1 MSTKYINATED
12 FLYNSLIDGKIKI
25 KDLNADYANHK
36 KAVFR
41 YAKVKPSILKS
52 FASETE
58 LKFLKYII
66 ETDKEFFIYLKPE
79 QYSEGIASMYLYD
92 RIKNNKN
99 TPATFLS
106 KNFIKQTIINL
117 DYDTC
122 DGEEIIYYDNDLE
135 TTTFL
140 FSKLSAVFKIIDT
153 VKFLQYIDVA
163 IENVGYNCV
172 KQNLTELLVKVFQKI
187 AIKLVHED
195 KIGIYKLNSMHAE
208 IENDIL
214 NKLNESL
221 NEKGV
226 VVEKVNIRKLSVSE
240 ATSKLIEI
248 QDLEI
253 LSVRKKKKAEAE
265 YEKLAL
271 ENYAKKAE
279 IHSQNP
285 NYEIGLTEAEKDLA
299 LDRYIK
305 KVKFENGLLEDL
317 PSETILKSRIKNV
330 DDKLEQDKDV
340 EIEHK
345 FTNFSFLFFV
355 AAIIAFIVM
364 VSAKLGTGGILI
376 CLSLITLFVGLGV
389 VVNILHKQKV
399 IEANTVT
406 DDYIDYN
413 ETPGNYTKEDSN
425 ND

>member
-1 MSTKYINATED
+1 MSNKYINATED
-12 FLYNSLIDGKIKI
+12 FLLNSLVDGKIKI
-25 KDLNADYANHK
+25 KELSADIINHR
-36 KAVFR
+36 KAVFS
-41 YAKVKPSILKS
+41 YVSIKPSILKTFS
-52 FASETE
+52 NEVE
-58 LKFLKYII
+58 LKFLKHII

-92 RIKNNKN
+92 RIKNSKN
-99 TPATFLS
+99 VPATFLS
-106 KNFIKQTIINL
+106 KNFIKQTILNL

-122 DGEEIIYYDNDLE
+122 DGEEIIYFDNDLE

-140 FSKLSAVFKIIDT
+140 FSKLNAVFKIIDT

-172 KQNLTELLVKVFQKI
+172 KQNLTELLIKVFQKI
-187 AIKLVHED
+187 AIKLVNED
-195 KIGIYKLNSMHAE
+195 KIGIYKLNGMHAE
-208 IENDIL
+208 IESEILSQLNDAL
-214 NKLNESL
+214 L
-221 NEKGV
+221 EKGIV
-226 VVEKVNIRKLSVSE
+226 AEKVNIRKLSVSE

-279 IHSQNP
+279 IHTQNP

-317 PSETILKSRIKNV
+317 PSETILKSRGQGV
-330 DDKLEQDKDV
+330 DDKLEQGKDA
-340 EIEHK
+340 EIERK
-345 FTNFSFLFFV
+345 FTNFSFLFYI
-355 AAIIAFIVM
+355 AAIITFIVM
-364 VSAKLGTGGILI
+364 VATEVNAGGVLI
-376 CLSLITLFVGLGV
+376 CLSFIALFIGLGIV
-389 VVNILHKQKV
+389 VHIMHKEK
-399 IEANTVT
+399 IKEANTIT
-406 DDYIDYN
+406 DDYSDYN
-413 ETPGNYTKEDSN
+413 DTPSNFTKGGSD